1 MAYKVSV
8 NRKDGTRVELPDGHR
23 ARTPWRNAVIVVDID
38 GKPVRVMVTGVRVA
52 PVKAPKTAV
61 EIVDAVDAR
70 EL

>member
-8 NRKDGTRVELPDGHR
+8 NRKEGNRVELSEVHR
-23 ARTPWRNAVIVVDID
+23 DRTPWRNGQIVVELD
-38 GKPVRVMVTGVRVA
+38 GDPVRVIVTGVRVA
-52 PVKAPKTAV
+52 PVKAPKTAI

>member
-8 NRKDGTRVELPDGHR
+8 TRKDGSRVELQEVHR
-23 ARTPWRNAVIVVDID
+23 DRTPWRNAVIVVDID
-38 GKPVRVMVTGVRVA
+38 GNPVRVMVTGVRAA